1 LNKTRIILPSA
12 VAIAAI
18 VGISIFFLSPITD
31 QENSQDEPLKIAIN
45 VWPGYSHAFIAE
57 EMGLFEKNN
66 VEVELILK
74 EEYSDAQQVYIDG
87 DSDGIFEVFSDTI
100 FHNFNDIETKIVY
113 VADYSASGD
122 VIIGTGNSL
131 SEMKG
136 KKIGV
141 EGFNSFSHIFV
152 LKALENV
159 GLLESDVEFVNVPA
173 HDVLRSL
180 EAGEISA
187 GHTWE
192 PTKSKAIDK
201 NYKILAE
208 AGDVP
213 GIITDVLSF
222 NTKVM
227 EQRPDDIQAVVK
239 SLLEAHDFIV
249 QNREEAIRIM
259 STATDMNPDEMDEG
273 INGVY
278 HLSLEDNLNAMKM
291 SSEPTSLYNNG
302 AFIAKFY
309 WERGQINEIPDFDE
323 IIEPKFVMQLQK

>member
-1 LNKTRIILPSA
+1 MNKTRIILPSA
-12 VAIAAI
+12 VAVAAI

-45 VWPGYSHAFIAE
+45 VWPGYSHAFIAQ

-74 EEYSDAQQVYIDG
+74 EEYSEAQQVYIDG
-87 DSDGIFEVFSDTI
+87 DSDGIFEVFSDSI
-100 FHNFNDIETKIVY
+100 FHNFNDVETKIVY
-113 VADYSASGD
+113 VADYSVSGD

-159 GLLESDVEFVNVPA
+159 GLLESDVEFANVPA

-180 EAGEISA
+180 EAGEIDA

-222 NTKVM
+222 NVKVM

-273 INGVY
+273 VNGVY

-302 AFIAKFY
+302 EFIAEFY

-323 IIEPKFVMQLQK
+323 IIEQKFVIQLQK